1 MKDRSATTVRTLQN
15 QALGIA
21 VMSRTT
27 RLLLLLPLAFWLMN
41 VRTAHACSDVLS
53 TVLADALRPLVE
65 KAPLCSGLR
74 QDFDVGFG
82 FGKMRLGIDKTS
94 EVRLRSFQYCP
105 GDVDSKLAATIYVRC
120 ETPPGE
126 MVRFSVG
133 ETFDADVTLDN
144 KTCAITAFK
153 IEPRNEIARIV
164 ATNLGFSE
172 KVRAEIKRHISVICH
187 PAE

>member
-1 MKDRSATTVRTLQN
+1 M
-15 QALGIA
+15 
-21 VMSRTT
+21 
-27 RLLLLLPLAFWLMN
+27 LLPLAFWLMN

-53 TVLADALRPLVE
+53 TVLADAVRPLIE

-74 QDFDVGFG
+74 QDFDIG
-82 FGKMRLGIDKTS
+82 FGKMRLGIEKTS

-105 GDVDSKLAATIYVRC
+105 GDVDSKLAATIHVRC

-126 MVRFSVG
+126 IVRFSVG
-133 ETFDADVTLDN
+133 ETFDTQVTVDN

-164 ATNLGFSE
+164 AANFGFSE
-172 KVRAEIKRHISVICH
+172 KVRGEIARHISVVCH
-187 PAE
+187 PNE